1 MLPVAILAGGLA
13 TRLRPVTETIP
24 KALIDI
30 NGEPFVAHQLRLLRG
45 AGIERAV
52 MCVGYLGEMI
62 EEYVG
67 DGSRFGLQVSYSPD
81 GPNLRG
87 TAGAVRNALPLL
99 GERFL
104 VLYGDSYLPCDYR
117 AVEQAFLKSGQPGL
131 MTVFRNRNQWEKS
144 NVELVDGQIAAYD
157 KRARTPAME
166 YVDYGLSAFHS
177 SVFSAEGEQAA
188 DLTTVFQDLIS
199 RHALAGFEVRERFY
213 EVGSWEGIQAL
224 QQYLSP
230 AMSRGPEMSR
240 AQG

>member
-1 MLPVAILAGGLA
+1 
-13 TRLRPVTETIP
+13 VTETIP

-177 SVFSAEGEQAA
+177 SVFSAEGEQAT
-188 DLTTVFQDLIS
+188 DLTAVFQELIS